1 MSSYT
6 GSVMAK
12 WRTHTKK
19 GGTVKLGDKGQFDKK
34 EQIGVKEI

>member
-6 GSVMAK
+6 GSVMTK
-12 WRTHTKK
+12 WRIHTKE
-19 GGTVKLGDKGQFDKK
+19 GGTVKLVSKEEIDK